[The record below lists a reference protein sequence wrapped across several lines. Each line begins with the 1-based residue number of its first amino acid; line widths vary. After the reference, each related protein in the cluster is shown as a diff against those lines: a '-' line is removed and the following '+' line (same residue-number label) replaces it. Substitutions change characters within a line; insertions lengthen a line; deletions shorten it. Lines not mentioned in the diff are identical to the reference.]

1 MFKLSL
7 RTTLKILILFFC
19 SISFAEQ
26 TTTKNDELEKKFD
39 QSSSK
44 ILMMDFSTKE
54 ERKKFLDELKNL
66 QKIYDQAKENAIKEE
81 TPDFTP
87 TPISKLTTTMA
98 IELSFLEQLEDP
110 VRSQFSRD
118 TCINAIAS
126 NSGSVEADATISAK
140 VAKILTANCKIN

>member
-1 MFKLSL
+1 MFIVNNF
-7 RTTLKILILFFC
+7 KILSAILLIY
-19 SISFAEQ
+19 SSVSTAEQ
-26 TTTKNDELEKKFD
+26 TPTKNDELKKKFD

-44 ILMMDFSTKE
+44 LLTMDFSTKE

-66 QKIYDQAKENAIKEE
+66 QKIYDLAKENAIKEE

-110 VRSQFSRD
+110 VRSQFNRE

-140 VAKILTANCKIN
+140 VAKILTTNCKIK